1 MSLDTYLSE
10 IGSDR
15 FAPLSSKEEK
25 ELLKAWPSEVCK
37 RKLIEHN
44 LRFAISFAKKFKG
57 CPVSLEDLICS
68 SNQGLCIAADRFDP
82 SLGFRFI
89 SYAVWW
95 IRQSIFGAISA
106 ERTIR
111 LPGNVEE
118 EIRIIDGIVGNY
130 YGENG
135 RYPSTKELCEIS
147 NFSLQRIESAQ
158 INAKAVL
165 SLDYEGPGED
175 SKPVHTKVAD
185 ENLLAPDEEAEL
197 SDLRAQ
203 IEGMMG
209 TRLSDRE
216 IFVVR
221 QYFGFENSEGESL
234 ESIGQTLGLTRERVR
249 QIKLIALRK
258 LKHPSNKIV
267 RELVL

>member
-25 ELLKAWPSEVCK
+25 ELLKAWPGEVCK

-57 CPVSLEDLICS
+57 CPVPFEDLICS
-68 SNQGLCIAADRFDP
+68 SNQGLCMAADRFDP
-82 SLGFRFI
+82 SFGFKFI

-95 IRQSIFGAISA
+95 IRQSIFSTISA

-130 YGENG
+130 YDENG
-135 RYPSTKELCEIS
+135 RYPTANELCEIS
-147 NFSLQRIESAQ
+147 DFSIKRIVSAQ
-158 INAKAVL
+158 TNAKAVL
-165 SLDYEGPGED
+165 SLDYEGLGED
-175 SKPVHTKVAD
+175 PTPVHTKVSD
-185 ENLLAPDEEAEL
+185 ENRLAPDEEAEL

-203 IEGMMG
+203 IGAMME
-209 TRLSDRE
+209 TRLTDRE
-216 IFVVR
+216 ILVIR

-258 LKHPSNKIV
+258 LKHPSNKIA